1 MKTDYINDY
10 LKNNLKESRLRHT
23 YNVRD
28 LAVKLAEVYGADTKK
43 AECAALYHDMC
54 KGKDFTDEVLN
65 DYVIRLGLDRKY
77 LNKSAL
83 SHSKVA
89 AAIMENELG
98 IADRD
103 ILNAV
108 SYHTTGRPG
117 MSLLEKIIFV
127 ADAGEPGREYEGSD
141 EIREMAFKDIDKAC
155 LMALEKTIDFIR
167 SSGGDLD
174 EDSIHTRDHFLKM
187 EKEREKNG

>member
-1 MKTDYINDY
+1 MKIDCIDDY
-10 LKNNLKESRLRHT
+10 LKNNLKESRLQHT

-28 LAVKLAEVYGADTKK
+28 LAVQLAEIYGANTKK

-54 KGKDFTDEVLN
+54 KGKEFTDEVLN
-65 DYVIRLGLDRKY
+65 DYIIRLGLDRKY

-89 AAIMENELG
+89 AAIMESELG

-127 ADAGEPGREYEGSD
+127 ADASEPGRTYEGSA
-141 EIREMAFKDIDKAC
+141 EIRETAFKDIDKAC
-155 LMALEKTIDFIR
+155 LMALEKTIQFIIT
-167 SSGGDLD
+167 SGGDLD
-174 EDSIHTRDHFLKM
+174 EDSIYTRDHFLKM
-187 EKEREKNG
+187 EKERRENG

>member
-1 MKTDYINDY
+1 MKIDCIDDY
-10 LKNNLKESRLRHT
+10 LKNNLKESRLQHT

-28 LAVKLAEVYGADTKK
+28 LAVQLAEIYGADTKK

-54 KGKDFTDEVLN
+54 KGKEFTDEVLN
-65 DYVIRLGLDRKY
+65 DYIIRLGLDRKY

-89 AAIMENELG
+89 AAIMESELG

-127 ADAGEPGREYEGSD
+127 ADASEPGRTYEGSA
-141 EIREMAFKDIDKAC
+141 EIRETAFKDIDKAC
-155 LMALEKTIDFIR
+155 LMALEKTIQFIIT
-167 SSGGDLD
+167 SGGDLD
-174 EDSIHTRDHFLKM
+174 EDSIYTRDHFLKM
-187 EKEREKNG
+187 EKERRENG

>member
-1 MKTDYINDY
+1 MDYIDEY
-10 LKNNLKESRLRHT
+10 LKNNLKPSRLDHT

-28 LAVKLAEVYGADTKK
+28 LAVKLADIYGADRDK
-43 AECAALYHDMC
+43 AEKAALYHDMC
-54 KGKDFTDEVLN
+54 KGKDFTDEKLN
-65 DYVIRLGLDRKY
+65 ECVIRFGLDRKY

-83 SHSKVA
+83 SHGKVA
-89 AAIMENELG
+89 AKIMESELG
-98 IADRD
+98 ITDRD

-127 ADAGEPGREYEGSD
+127 SDAGEPGRTYEGSD
-141 EIREMAFKDIDKAC
+141 EIRETAFTDIDKAC
-155 LMALEKTIDFIR
+155 LMALEKTIAYVK

-174 EDSIHTRDHFLKM
+174 EDSVYTRDWFMKM
-187 EKEREKNG
+187 EKERRENG